1 MKGIIP
7 AIILATLSV
16 RVWGDVYKCMDASGA
31 TTYRDTR
38 CPDTTGRV
46 MRLPAAPTGLSA
58 SRGLRKDERAWLQ
71 QIERTRQSKRQKM
84 HASRTKMTGSEQAL
98 NDAILHHREM
108 CHRYK
113 MKIKEID
120 DEMRRGYR
128 ASRGAILKDK
138 RNLYSQQKKYYCS

>member
-1 MKGIIP
+1 
-7 AIILATLSV
+7 
-16 RVWGDVYKCMDASGA
+16 
-31 TTYRDTR
+31 
-38 CPDTTGRV
+38 